1 MEEEFLAEFA
11 DRAVAGRCRVA
22 IDIGANTGE
31 WTRWLANQFDH
42 VLAIEPDPRAYGEL
56 LNGLPGNVHHMMVAA
71 GEKHAVADFHLRPDT
86 RQSSLLAE
94 HPIGGAGQEDA
105 PVAQTVSVTTLSLD
119 VLRDVCRQYFGTDE
133 IDFVKIDVEGAEAAV
148 LSGASPEHF
157 AGTRFLVEIHDTREA
172 VGAQLRRLGRDEVR
186 VIRHPAENAH
196 PQHFWMFAPSI
207 VAEAVEPESDESADS
222 DE

>member
-31 WTRWLANQFDH
+31 WTRWLATQFDH

-86 RQSSLLAE
+86 RQSSLLAD
-94 HPIGGAGQEDA
+94 HPIGAGGQEDA

-119 VLRDVCRQYFGTDE
+119 ALRGVCKQYFGTDE
-133 IDFVKIDVEGAEAAV
+133 IDFVKIDVEGAEATV
-148 LSGASPEHF
+148 LAGATPEDF
-157 AGTRFLVEIHDTREA
+157 IGTRFLIEIHDTQQA
-172 VGAQLRRLGRDEVR
+172 VGEQLERLGRDGVR
-186 VIRHPAENAH
+186 LMKHPHADAH
-196 PQHFWMFAPSI
+196 PQHFWVFAPAIDSLP
-207 VAEAVEPESDESADS
+207 VEGEE
-222 DE
+222 